1 MSVALVPYF
10 VHDIVLAHV
19 SDHLYAEIVI
29 RPHFGHRGDSS
40 PPKCGAS
47 SLSDQTDPIGDLT
60 SLSRNGTHFPSI
72 MTARFLIAHAFGR
85 GGGTRWQ
92 RLGLPMQQS
101 LIWPNADL
109 TKS

>member
-19 SDHLYAEIVI
+19 SNYLYAEIVI

-47 SLSDQTDPIGDLT
+47 SLSDQTDPIGDFDVAKPQWN
-60 SLSRNGTHFPSI
+60 SLSVDHDRAIFNCPRIWPRRRNPLA
-72 MTARFLIAHAFGR
+72 TAEVAHAA
-85 GGGTRWQ
+85 
-92 RLGLPMQQS
+92 
-101 LIWPNADL
+101 IADL
-109 TKS
+109 AQR